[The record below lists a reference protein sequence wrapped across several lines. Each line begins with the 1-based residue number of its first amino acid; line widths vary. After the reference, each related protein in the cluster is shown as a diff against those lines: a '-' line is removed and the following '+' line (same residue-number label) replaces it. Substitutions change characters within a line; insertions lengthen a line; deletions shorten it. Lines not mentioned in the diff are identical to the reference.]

1 MSTGTAVQDAAG
13 RRDAARAML
22 QRPILTALHDPD
34 SLDLVRRH
42 STALR
47 AMFADRLGYTLI
59 VETEFA
65 RLVKTPLDAAAPLRP
80 LHRATG
86 GEFGAIGYTYLA
98 LTAAAL
104 LAPGQGDRIPMAV
117 LVEQVRA
124 DAAARDI
131 EITDGLAERR
141 HLVAALQALME
152 WGVVGET
159 DLGNDHDRDDHD
171 GADSDGDEVVLTV
184 CRPLLRHLTAFAL
197 HDLPGP
203 SAAITARPET
213 PRRRLYRRLV
223 EDPFTARDDLDP
235 EALGVLI
242 RERAEIARLLDEDFG
257 LVLEV
262 RTEGALAYDPDGDL
276 TDLLF
281 PGSGTVNQAA
291 LLLISELVDIL
302 EPVPGSAVHV
312 DATTLENT
320 LTGLVATHARNW
332 RGEYVRDVTAL
343 CRDVTALLV
352 RLGLARPRGDGLLL
366 AAPAARYRPTISE
379 SPHS

>member
-1 MSTGTAVQDAAG
+1 MNTGTAVQDAAG
-13 RRDAARAML
+13 RRDGARAVL
-22 QRPILTALHDPD
+22 QRPILTAVHDPD
-34 SLDLVRRH
+34 TFDLVRRH
-42 STALR
+42 ATALR
-47 AMFADRLGYTLI
+47 AMFADQLGYTLI
-59 VETEFA
+59 VEAEFA
-65 RLVKTPLDAAAPLRP
+65 RLVKTPLDPAAPLRP

-117 LVEQVRA
+117 LVGQVRA
-124 DAAARDI
+124 DAAAQNI
-131 EITDGLAERR
+131 EIADGLSERR
-141 HLVAALQALME
+141 HLVAALQVLME

-159 DLGNDHDRDDHD
+159 DLGDDGD
-171 GADSDGDEVVLTV
+171 GCEGDEDEVVLTV
-184 CRPLLRHLTAFAL
+184 CRSLLRHLTAFAL

-235 EALGVLI
+235 ETLDVLI
-242 RERAEIARLLDEDFG
+242 RERAEIARRLDEDFG

-262 RTEGALAYDPDGDL
+262 RTEGALAYDPDGSL

-281 PGSGTVNQAA
+281 PGAGTVNQAA
-291 LLLISELVDIL
+291 LLLISELVDVVD
-302 EPVPGSAVHV
+302 PVPGNPVHI
-312 DATTLENT
+312 DTATLDRT
-320 LTGLVATHARNW
+320 LTGLTATHARSW

-343 CRDVTALLV
+343 RRDVTALLV
-352 RLGLARPRGDGLLL
+352 RLGLARVLDDGILL
-366 AAPAARYRPTISE
+366 AAPAARYRPTIAE
-379 SPHS
+379 SPRP